1 MLSRLQKIAC
11 LMLVCI
17 LTLPSCTP
25 AQPGTPSE
33 GTEDPEAT
41 ASAEEDPP
49 RESEPE
55 ELPPRLSVRRE
66 GGEHVLYISGSNG
79 FFHPERTLTR
89 AEAASMLY
97 MLLDDPP
104 DDRAEI
110 ADVPQDAWFYDCVS
124 LLAAEGIIEY
134 EGELVYPDEPLSR
147 GEFFAMVT
155 RLVPAPSGKGEPLEF
170 QDLDSSHRYYE
181 EITAASAYGW
191 AESSGGEV
199 APDAEITRAEAVVV
213 INRALGRS
221 YDGAAIDGIILS
233 PYHDV
238 DKSYWAYYDILEA
251 SLTHRANG
259 NGGKPETWSELD
271 DTPLRLPGGLYWP
284 NSGSLDFYCID
295 PETGFPILDG
305 YYGTFYFGPD
315 GRYTSGDAEIDGYAK
330 EALSGIISS
339 DMTQEQKLHAAF
351 NYTRDSFTYVG
362 RNTYE
367 MGDVS
372 WALEEARTMFATKHG
387 NCYCYAGVF
396 YVLARQLGYDAVLI
410 SGKVNNNN
418 PVPHGWVE
426 IEFDGQFYM
435 YDTQLE
441 MQYRTKGVYY
451 YDFYHMAYENVPWRY
466 YR

>member
-1 MLSRLQKIAC
+1 MLSRLQKISC
-11 LMLVCI
+11 LLLVCI
-17 LTLPSCTP
+17 LTLTSCTLARP
-25 AQPGTPSE
+25 ATPS
-33 GTEDPEAT
+33 EDPEAT
-41 ASAEEDPP
+41 ATAGEEPP

-55 ELPPRLSVRRE
+55 EEIPPRLSVRRE
-66 GGEHVLYISGSNG
+66 DGGHVLYISGSGG
-79 FFHPERTLTR
+79 FFRPSDALTR
-89 AEAASMLY
+89 AEAASMFY
-97 MLLDDPP
+97 MLLVDPP

-124 LLAAEGIIEY
+124 LLAAEGVIEY
-134 EGELVYPDEPLSR
+134 EGELVHPHEPLSR

-155 RLVPAPSGKGEPLEF
+155 RLVPAPSGKGEPSEF
-170 QDLDSSHRYYE
+170 RDLDGSHKYYD

-191 AESSGGEV
+191 IQDSSAGEV
-199 APDAEITRAEAVVV
+199 APNAEITRAEAVVV

-221 YDGAAIDGIILS
+221 CDGAAVDEIILS

-238 DKSYWAYYDILEA
+238 DRSHWAYYDILEA
-251 SLTHRANG
+251 SLTHKATG
-259 NGGKPETWSELD
+259 DGGHETWTELD

-284 NSGSLDFYCID
+284 NGDSLDFYCID

-315 GRYTSGDAEIDGYAK
+315 GRYTSGDAEIDEYAK

-339 DMTQEQKLHAAF
+339 DMTREQKLRAAF

-362 RNTYE
+362 RNIYE

-372 WALEEARTMFATKHG
+372 WGLEEARTMFATKHG

-426 IEFDGQFYM
+426 IEFDGKFYM

-441 MQYRTKGVYY
+441 KQYRLQDVYY
-451 YDFYHMAYENVPWRY
+451 YDFYHMAYEDVPWRY